1 MVEEYTVHLNA
12 FEGPLDL
19 LLHLIEKNKIDI
31 YDIPIAVLTDQY
43 LTYLDQFREF
53 NIDVAS
59 EFLLM
64 ATTLLQIKSRILLPE
79 QPNIADEDEIDED
92 PRQELVQRLLEYR
105 RFKEVSNVLDK
116 MSITQ
121 GHIFYRATD
130 LPPIQHLPPENL
142 DVNLLWQA
150 FQNVIE
156 GQLSQNNIQK
166 VARDKFSVQDKML
179 FILTLLQKTAKKAI
193 LFTAAFAIDST
204 KGEMIVSF
212 LAVLELAKLKR
223 INIKQA
229 LSFSPIYIYLRND
242 NNVL

>member
-64 ATTLLQIKSRILLPE
+64 AATLLQIKSRILLPE

-105 RFKEVSNVLDK
+105 RFKEVSSVLDK

>member
-1 MVEEYTVHLNA
+1 VHLNA

-64 ATTLLQIKSRILLPE
+64 AATLLQIKSRILLPE

-105 RFKEVSNVLDK
+105 RFKEVSSVLDK

>member
-64 ATTLLQIKSRILLPE
+64 AATLLQIKSRILLPE

>member
-43 LTYLDQFREF
+43 LTYLDQFHEF

-64 ATTLLQIKSRILLPE
+64 AATLLQIKSRILLPE

-105 RFKEVSNVLDK
+105 RFKEVSSVLDK

>member
-1 MVEEYTVHLNA
+1 
-12 FEGPLDL
+12 
-19 LLHLIEKNKIDI
+19 
-31 YDIPIAVLTDQY
+31 
-43 LTYLDQFREF
+43 
-53 NIDVAS
+53 
-59 EFLLM
+59 
-64 ATTLLQIKSRILLPE
+64 LLPE

-105 RFKEVSNVLDK
+105 RFKEVSSVLDK